1 MAEKRKLSDLLDA
14 YIQYQDNTEPP
25 LLYKRWCGISLIA
38 AALQR
43 KVHARWGTLCFY
55 PNFYIIL
62 VGPPGK
68 ARKGTAMRLMR
79 EHVEH
84 LQLQIAA
91 EATTREALIQS
102 LAEAGMC
109 NNMTDKPLA
118 INLYQHSS
126 MTIFSEELTSLIG
139 YNSKELMA
147 NLADWFDC
155 ASKWTYRTK
164 TAGVSEITNIF
175 VNIIGATT
183 PELLQATMPLDM
195 IGGGLSSRILFIFAK
210 GKGKRVVCP
219 ELSLEEKRLRDDVNH
234 DLEQLYRMKG
244 QFKYSKDFIEAW
256 AEWYLNKPETCPLKS
271 RFLHYYW
278 ERREVHLMKLAMICS
293 ASRSNEMVIRA
304 ADLARAD
311 DMLTEAEVFM
321 PYAFHGM
328 GHRDDAAIVSNIA
341 NTIVEMEETT
351 VRILLQHFY
360 TDLTLEQLHGIL
372 NLLSTKGFCK
382 LVKGTDANWKVIHI
396 KAEL

>member
-1 MAEKRKLSDLLDA
+1 
-14 YIQYQDNTEPP
+14 
-25 LLYKRWCGISLIA
+25 
-38 AALQR
+38 
-43 KVHARWGTLCFY
+43 
-55 PNFYIIL
+55 
-62 VGPPGK
+62 
-68 ARKGTAMRLMR
+68 
-79 EHVEH
+79 
-84 LQLQIAA
+84 
-91 EATTREALIQS
+91 
-102 LAEAGMC
+102 MC

-234 DLEQLYRMKG
+234 DLE
-244 QFKYSKDFIEAW
+244 
-256 AEWYLNKPETCPLKS
+256 
-271 RFLHYYW
+271 
-278 ERREVHLMKLAMICS
+278 
-293 ASRSNEMVIRA
+293 
-304 ADLARAD
+304 
-311 DMLTEAEVFM
+311 
-321 PYAFHGM
+321 
-328 GHRDDAAIVSNIA
+328 
-341 NTIVEMEETT
+341 
-351 VRILLQHFY
+351 
-360 TDLTLEQLHGIL
+360 
-372 NLLSTKGFCK
+372 
-382 LVKGTDANWKVIHI
+382 
-396 KAEL
+396 